1 MNELVE
7 GLAPPLIAA
16 SLSASRHRAESAA
29 SVGLEVGGYT
39 TRPPTPTAADSHAYT
54 TLSNNLAQED
64 EETRAR
70 RYLYVL
76 PVLFY
81 EYLAIALARSL
92 LPGMMVDFFGLYT
105 YQVIGK

>member
-16 SLSASRHRAESAA
+16 TLSASRHRAESAA
-29 SVGLEVGGYT
+29 SVGVEVGT
-39 TRPPTPTAADSHAYT
+39 TRPPTPTAADSHVYT